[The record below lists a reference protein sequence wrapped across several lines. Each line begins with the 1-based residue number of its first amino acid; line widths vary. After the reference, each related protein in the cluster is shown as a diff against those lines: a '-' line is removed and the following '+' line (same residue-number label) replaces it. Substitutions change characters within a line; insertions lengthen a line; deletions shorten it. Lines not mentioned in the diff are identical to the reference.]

1 MYLCFI
7 YYLFLSSIYYLSLSS
22 SCLSIFQSVI
32 YSDELLKGKSTDL
45 QMGSTL
51 EFDWV
56 LFILEMGNRFSV
68 VNWPDVGLKA
78 SICTVILSIYT
89 KPFRYLPVFSPGRCI
104 VFWSTG
110 CCSGH
115 DSVFSVVILCSVQR
129 PNAGRKSACCGR
141 CLLLPVL
148 SLTHM
153 CLALLTSL
161 TDMWST
167 DCACQE

>member
-22 SCLSIFQSVI
+22 CLSVFQSVI

-51 EFDWV
+51 EFGSYWLSSH

-68 VNWPDVGLKA
+68 VIGLKA
-78 SICTVILSIYT
+78 SICTIILSIYT

-153 CLALLTSL
+153 CLSLLTSL
-161 TDMWST
+161 TEMWST